1 MRNMMVGV
9 GVLLAVGCG
18 GADLPEGWED
28 AEAIEGLTQT
38 ECLASAYDEA
48 VKETLAATPE
58 RGAVHVGYGA
68 AHFRCD
74 QEVEGFV
81 RRSGGKVDVLVQP
94 VDMDPGAVA
103 GCDCRYDIGMTIKG
117 LSKGAVAVELYR
129 RWDNLNEPN
138 DPVKIGSADVE
149 IP

>member
-1 MRNMMVGV
+1 MRKCMVTA
-9 GVLLAVGCG
+9 GVLLLVGCG

-28 AEAIEGLTQT
+28 AEAIEGLTQS
-38 ECLASAYDEA
+38 ECRASAYDET

-58 RGAVHVGYGA
+58 SGAVRLDYRA

-74 QEVEGFV
+74 QKVEGFV
-81 RRSGGKVDVLVQP
+81 RTAGGKAEVLVQP
-94 VDMDPGAVA
+94 TEMDPGAVA
-103 GCDCRYDIGMTIKG
+103 GCDCLYDIGMTLEG
-117 LSKGAVAVELYR
+117 LGKGAVAVELYR

-138 DPVKIGSADVE
+138 DPVKVGSADVE

>member
-1 MRNMMVGV
+1 MRNMMVGF
-9 GVLLAVGCG
+9 GMLLAVGCG

-28 AEAIEGLTQT
+28 AEAIEGLTQS
-38 ECLASAYDEA
+38 ECTASAYDA
-48 VKETLAATPE
+48 TVKETLAATPE
-58 RGAVHVGYGA
+58 RGAVHLDYGA
-68 AHFRCD
+68 AHFRCE
-74 QEVEGFV
+74 QAVEGFV

-94 VDMDPGAVA
+94 VDMDPSAVA

-117 LSKGAVAVELYR
+117 LGKGTVAVDLYR

-138 DPVKIGSADVE
+138 DPVKIGSADAE

>member
-1 MRNMMVGV
+1 MGTA
-9 GVLLAVGCG
+9 GVLVLVGCG

-28 AEAIEGLTQT
+28 AEAIEGLTQS
-38 ECLASAYDEA
+38 ECMASAYDET
-48 VKETLAATPE
+48 VKETLAATTE
-58 RGAVHVGYGA
+58 SGAVRLDYRA

-81 RRSGGKVDVLVQP
+81 RTAGGKVEVLVQP
-94 VDMDPGAVA
+94 TEMDPGAVA
-103 GCDCRYDIGMTIKG
+103 GCDCRYDIGMTLEG
-117 LSKGAVAVELYR
+117 LGKGAVAVELYR

-138 DPVKIGSADVE
+138 DPVKVGSAEVQ

>member
-1 MRNMMVGV
+1 MRNTMAGIGM
-9 GVLLAVGCG
+9 LLGIGCG

-28 AEAIEGLTQT
+28 ATAIEGLTQS
-38 ECLASAYDEA
+38 ECKASAYDET

-58 RGAVHVGYGA
+58 RGAVRLDYGA

-81 RRSGGKVDVLVQP
+81 RIAGGKMDVLVQP

-103 GCDCRYDIGMTIKG
+103 GCDCRYDIGMTIEG

-138 DPVKIGSADVE
+138 DPVKIGAAEVE

>member
-1 MRNMMVGV
+1 MHNMAWTVAA
-9 GVLLAVGCG
+9 LLVVGCG

-28 AEAIEGLTQT
+28 AEAIEGLTQS
-38 ECLASAYDEA
+38 ECKAGVSEDTVQEA
-48 VKETLAATPE
+48 LVATPE
-58 RGAVHVGYGA
+58 RGAVHIEYRA

-74 QEVEGFV
+74 QGVEGFV
-81 RRSGGKVDVLVQP
+81 RTAGGRVDVLVQP

-103 GCDCRYDIGMTIKG
+103 GCDCRYDIDMAIKG

-138 DPVKIGSADVE
+138 DPKKIGSAEVQ